1 MAKKLV
7 ESDYKNHRVED
18 PTRITSRQENQV
30 KKYVKDFFDK
40 VVAQKKA
47 HDKKKDELRA
57 EREKKEGGSF
67 ESPSLVKA
75 RDEKQGHLNAAEPGM
90 DLSDEEGDSSLKQES
105 ATPITPLDLLTN
117 GDGVLKRKRN
127 TESENNGWELLE
139 EEEATPTKR
148 QKSETPPPPPPP
160 PPPAS
165 EMLPESS
172 EISEQGLMDLAM
184 EVDEG
189 DGHTIVNTI
198 NGRSPAYDQE
208 FSEDFPSLQE
218 VPPPPPPLADEA
230 KTDALKAPADD
241 AGDVSIV
248 SPGGNSLAR
257 GLGLAS
263 ERDEGFTAKHFQ
275 GVQGI
280 QVHQET

>member
-47 HDKKKDELRA
+47 HDKKKDELRV
-57 EREKKEGGSF
+57 EREKKEGGSL
-67 ESPSLVKA
+67 ESPSLVTA
-75 RDEKQGHLNAAEPGM
+75 RNEKQGHLAAADPGI
-90 DLSDEEGDSSLKQES
+90 DVSDEEGDSSLKQES
-105 ATPITPLDLLTN
+105 ATPITPLDSLTN

-127 TESENNGWELLE
+127 TESENNGLELLE
-139 EEEATPTKR
+139 EEQATPTKR

-165 EMLPESS
+165 EMLPGSS
-172 EISEQGLMDLAM
+172 DISEQGFMDLAM

-189 DGHTIVNTI
+189 DGHNIVNTT

-208 FSEDFPSLQE
+208 YSEDFPSLQE

-230 KTDALKAPADD
+230 KTDALKPPADD
-241 AGDVSIV
+241 AGDLSIV